1 MVALKV
7 LFDEAM
13 KKQRKGRRVNNGKG
27 NRSNKTGF
35 RWLTKTINEKY
46 KKGYRWNYQRRI
58 NGHRIN
64 IQAIDLW
71 SLLEKVR
78 YNDLEWFMINE
89 KRAQRTVEDEGIDFD
104 IFVKY
109 MISQG
114 GVVWND

>member
-13 KKQRKGRRVNNGKG
+13 KKQRKGRCVNNGKG

-64 IQAIDLW
+64 IQATDLW

-78 YNDLEWFMINE
+78 CNDLEWFMINE